1 MSVSVT
7 RSIVCWALVLAVP
20 LSLLG
25 QTPSAILHTQ
35 GGVWVNGYEATN
47 ASAIFAG
54 DLLETKPG
62 FSASLN
68 LEGSTVLIQPESVA
82 KLQEN
87 LLALDHGSVSVTTS
101 TSFKV
106 RVNCLTVVPVSNNW
120 TEYDVTDVNRTI
132 QVAARKNDVYVE
144 RETKLTKPSPE
155 NLASP
160 KDTVRAGEQRNYDET
175 QVCGPPSRPT
185 GAGPALN
192 SKWIVA
198 GAGVIG
204 VGILICVLVC
214 GGKSP
219 LSPESP

>member
-7 RSIVCWALVLAVP
+7 RGIVCWALVVAVP

-35 GGVWVNGYEATN
+35 GGVWVNGYEATD

-87 LLALDHGSVSVTTS
+87 LLALDHGSASVTTS

-106 RVNCLTVVPVSNNW
+106 RVNCLTVVPVSGNW

-155 NLASP
+155 NLASQ
-160 KDTVRAGEQRNYDET
+160 DTVHAGEQRNYDET
-175 QVCGPPSRPT
+175 QVCGPPPRPT
-185 GAGPALN
+185 GAAPALN
-192 SKWIVA
+192 SKWILGGA
-198 GAGVIG
+198 GAVGI
-204 VGILICVLVC
+204 GILICVLVC

-219 LSPESP
+219 ISPESP